1 MNHYNFDIL
10 MNLKNALNVYT
21 NPFEY
26 TKRYGIAILPEK
38 HVTFFFL
45 FALEVQED
53 KERGISQK
61 STERVVHL
69 HTSVCLK

>member
-38 HVTFFFL
+38 HVTFFSSRLKFR
-45 FALEVQED
+45 
-53 KERGISQK
+53 KIK
-61 STERVVHL
+61 SAGFRKNQPSE
-69 HTSVCLK
+69 